1 MGGSKTPKTGTNPYE
16 GALSQMALDAY
27 NQTAGIRN
35 YFLGSPAGGGAG
47 TISIPAGGNLNQWTS
62 KNNTFSPVGGAP
74 AGGDQEEWV
83 WRVGD
88 QEEWVCWKLAV

>member
-1 MGGSKTPKTGTNPYE
+1 MGGSKTPKTGTSPYE

-47 TISIPAGGNLNQWTS
+47 TISMPARQMVINKQVLRLL
-62 KNNTFSPVGGAP
+62 PVVA
-74 AGGDQEEWV
+74 
-83 WRVGD
+83 
-88 QEEWVCWKLAV
+88 